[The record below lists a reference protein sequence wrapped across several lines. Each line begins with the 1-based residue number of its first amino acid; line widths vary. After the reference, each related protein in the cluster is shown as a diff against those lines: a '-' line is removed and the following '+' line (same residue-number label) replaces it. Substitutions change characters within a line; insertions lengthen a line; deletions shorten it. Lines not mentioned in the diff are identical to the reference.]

1 MLDAFGDP
9 TRREILLV
17 LSEGEMSVNELA
29 DRVESVGRTAISSH
43 LRVLRLAG
51 SSPNAEPAATAI
63 TVSIQPL
70 RRLSS
75 TSSRLCIGRRL
86 LTCSS
91 LRPTTLALRASSP
104 VPCQPER
111 HCDGRGR
118 HHRSSHSSL
127 HCRRGVRSD
136 RRWGLPRWRIPL
148 GRNLQPGVP
157 ISVPVELPSS
167 LGGQRVEILGRVI
180 TVECPHLVVIAHE
193 LPWRGT
199 ITIKVR
205 PAGHGQCAV
214 RVIGRVAE
222 DLVTW
227 ATRFVV
233 PAAPPAHP
241 ELTWRIGLLS
251 SASGPASVFSVATLN
266 MARMAVDEVNADGG
280 ILGRHLELV
289 HGDDGTHPGL
299 GAAELV
305 RLAKA
310 GCGVVLANVTSATF
324 EALLPV
330 ARRYGVLLL
339 HTLMN
344 EGGAKSDEV
353 FRLGERPMAQ
363 ASAAIPTL
371 MQATGGAHFY
381 LAGSDY
387 CWPRTMMGAARR
399 VIEAA
404 GGLVGTNSICRW
416 ARRTSLASSNRSIGP
431 VQSWS
436 SPPSSEPTRLPLS
449 NRCTQLDSRSAYR
462 LCRSCWMSRL
472 TSTSAPRQARACGRC
487 SPTSR
492 HWSRRRTWHSC
503 RSIASGSV
511 LEPHHCRA

>member
-1 MLDAFGDP
+1 M
-9 TRREILLV
+9 
-17 LSEGEMSVNELA
+17 
-29 DRVESVGRTAISSH
+29 
-43 LRVLRLAG
+43 
-51 SSPNAEPAATAI
+51 
-63 TVSIQPL
+63 
-70 RRLSS
+70 
-75 TSSRLCIGRRL
+75 
-86 LTCSS
+86 
-91 LRPTTLALRASSP
+91 
-104 VPCQPER
+104 
-111 HCDGRGR
+111 
-118 HHRSSHSSL
+118 
-127 HCRRGVRSD
+127 
-136 RRWGLPRWRIPL
+136 
-148 GRNLQPGVP
+148 
-157 ISVPVELPSS
+157 ELPSS

-404 GGLVGTNSICRW
+404 GGLVGDEQYLPMGTTNFTSVIESID
-416 ARRTSLASSNRSIGP
+416 RTGAELVVSTFVGADEVAFEQQMHAAGLAQRVQTVSFVLDESTHEYIGP
-431 VQSWS
+431 EASAGLWTVFSYFQALESAENLAFLS
-436 SPPSSEPTRLPLS
+436 QYRERFGAGAPPLS
-449 NRCTQLDSRSAYR
+449 SLSECVYESLHLA
-462 LCRSCWMSRL
+462 
-472 TSTSAPRQARACGRC
+472 ARAAAECGELDPGAIGRQLRDGVAFDGPRGRVEA
-487 SPTSR
+487 SWRGVRQPMYVA
-492 HWSRRRTWHSC
+492 RTHDGRLAAVEQVLSQ
-503 RSIASGSV
+503 SG
-511 LEPHHCRA
+511 